1 MMELGKFSSPSGEIS
16 FLDKDDISG
25 PGRENYVKRT
35 GDKSVD
41 YALFKISQFS
51 SSSEPSERIKFTKE
65 LEELSLQLGSRN
77 LSSLIHVLHKLTE
90 DSIDVKTEMSTQ
102 LPSLF
107 RVLIKEFNMY
117 SDAID
122 NLLPILDKLLDDKN
136 QEVVKAACGAIVSIA
151 ELLTKEDCAT
161 CLLTMVLRILHDED
175 EDTKLKALGTL
186 KDLMSYI
193 SSDFCECFIAK
204 EAMLLS
210 SETIVKVRKSV
221 AECIPK
227 LTKCVSSLEGIE
239 KLMKVFDELA
249 KDNMWGVRKA
259 CVENISEMFEGLDG
273 ALQEKYALPFYETL
287 LNDKSNS
294 VRQSGLMQIGPCIH
308 NCKTKVPDFLMNLYI
323 EMSRNTSN
331 KGEIQYHVAYYFP
344 GVLQRLGKSSWNILS
359 QVYNNIID
367 ESDAKT
373 KKCLISSVHEIGK
386 ILEIDM
392 STSELVPIYER
403 VLSESIISKQLVLP
417 VLSKFL
423 KVIRQDARVN
433 FLKYIK
439 SMYKISASWRIRLM
453 VAEQLEDFIELFE
466 IDIVINELY
475 PIASALADDKIA
487 KIREK
492 SALGLGKI
500 INLLIS
506 NGCSSEILQQFRNL
520 SQKSSTAYRKQ
531 VFALACQSISPNP
544 MFPSVLGNEFR
555 ALCDEKSPNL
565 RICCAKA
572 VKKAR
577 ENNRNENYWVSLFD
591 KFSLDFDADVRY
603 EVTGKYDIKR
613 GIHKL
618 RPNSQKASELM
629 FPMVRAL
636 FPDDDLQEVI
646 TFSLSEKYVFEMIKS
661 SIIPSMNGLYHEVDL
676 SSVQKSKMKIDF

>member
-1 MMELGKFSSPSGEIS
+1 
-16 FLDKDDISG
+16 
-25 PGRENYVKRT
+25 
-35 GDKSVD
+35 
-41 YALFKISQFS
+41 
-51 SSSEPSERIKFTKE
+51 
-65 LEELSLQLGSRN
+65 
-77 LSSLIHVLHKLTE
+77 
-90 DSIDVKTEMSTQ
+90 
-102 LPSLF
+102 
-107 RVLIKEFNMY
+107 MY
-117 SDAID
+117 SETID

-136 QEVVKAACGAIVSIA
+136 QEVIKAACGATVSIA
-151 ELLTKEDCAT
+151 EFLTKEDCASW
-161 CLLTMVLRILHDED
+161 LLTMILRILHDE
-175 EDTKLKALGTL
+175 EEETKLKALGTL
-186 KDLMSYI
+186 KDLISYI
-193 SSDFCECFIAK
+193 SSDFCECFVVK

-227 LTKCVSSLEGIE
+227 LTKRVSSSEGIE
-239 KLMKVFDELA
+239 KLMKVFDELT

-259 CVENISEMFEGLDG
+259 CVENISEMFEGLDME
-273 ALQEKYALPFYETL
+273 LQEKYALPFYEAL

-294 VRQSGLMQIGPCIH
+294 VRQSGFMQIGPCIH
-308 NCKTKVPDFLMNLYI
+308 NCKAKVPDFLMNIYI

-344 GVLQRLGKSSWNILS
+344 GVLQRLGKSSWSTLS

-373 KKCLISSVHEIGK
+373 KKCLISSVHEVGK
-386 ILEIDM
+386 ILEVDLA
-392 STSELVPIYER
+392 TSELVPIYER
-403 VLSESIISKQLVLP
+403 VLSESIASKQLVLP

-423 KVIRQDARVN
+423 GVISKEARGN

-453 VAEQLEDFIELFE
+453 VAEQLEDFAELF
-466 IDIVINELY
+466 DNDTVITELY
-475 PIASALADDKIA
+475 PVASTLADDRIA

-492 SALGLGKI
+492 SAIGLGKI
-500 INLLIS
+500 INILIT
-506 NGCSSEILQQFRNL
+506 NGSSSEILQQFRNL
-520 SQKSSTAYRKQ
+520 SQQSNTAYRKQ
-531 VFALACQSISPNP
+531 VFALACQSLSTNP
-544 MFPSVLGNEFR
+544 KFPSVFGNEFR

-577 ENNRNENYWVSLFD
+577 ENNRNESYWTSLFD
-591 KFSLDFDADVRY
+591 KFSLDYDADVRY

-629 FPMVRAL
+629 FPMVRAV

-646 TFSLSEKYVFEMIKS
+646 TFSLSEKCVFEMIKN
-661 SIIPSMNGLYHEVDL
+661 SITPSMNGLVHEVVL
-676 SSVQKSKMKIDF
+676 NSVQKSKMLIDF